1 MARCYYLTS
10 HNVEADEIVDNLL
23 RRSIEWLTWIE
34 TINRHRIGGSQH
46 SRYEWM
52 QTMLL
57 TYSLADQFDRK
68 EIINK
73 YKCQYENL
81 IKKETD

>member
-10 HNVEADEIVDNLL
+10 HTVEADEIVNNLL
-23 RRSIEWLTWIE
+23 QRSIEWLTWIE
-34 TINRHRIGGSQH
+34 TINRHRIGGSLH